1 MPEVPEVPEGN
12 PDFRLFVMLFAEDI
26 DDLCEGIGYMG
37 DECPQRY
44 LEYCKWEDIHDR
56 IMEDESVFP
65 KVFMFQVTKYAPTY
79 SNWVGRSEI
88 EAHAKHELLASAWLD
103 RHRKGNSPE
112 AEGRAPDPW
121 WDHFMYEVV
130 GNRLRLVAST
140 VAKD

>member
-1 MPEVPEVPEGN
+1 MPEGN
-12 PDFRLFVMLFAEDI
+12 PDLRLFVMLFAEHV

-44 LEYCKWEDIHDR
+44 LEYCKYEDIYDR

-79 SNWVGRSEI
+79 SNWVSRAEI
-88 EAHAKHELLASAWLD
+88 ETYAKYELLAEAWMD

-112 AEGRAPDPW
+112 AEGRAPDPT
-121 WDHFMYEVV
+121 WDYFMYEVV
-130 GNRLRLVAST
+130 DGKLVLVAST
-140 VAKD
+140 VEKV